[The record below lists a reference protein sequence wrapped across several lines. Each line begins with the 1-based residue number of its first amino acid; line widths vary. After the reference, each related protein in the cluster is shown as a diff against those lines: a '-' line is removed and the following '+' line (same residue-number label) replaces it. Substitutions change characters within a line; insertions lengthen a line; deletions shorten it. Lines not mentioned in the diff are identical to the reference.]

1 VRITENGHQKPD
13 VIRRMG
19 IEMLGVRL
27 RSTGNSL
34 IFLVAWAVAVWFGAG
49 AACAQSYP
57 NRVIRIIH
65 GFAPGGAADT
75 LSRII
80 AEGLS
85 KQLGQNVIVEAKPG
99 AGGNIGSE
107 AVAKAEPDGYTLG
120 LVTGGHAISGAL
132 YNDLRFDPVD
142 SFQMISTV
150 VYYALIVAVR
160 SDYPAR
166 TLGELIAIAKAK
178 PGTLSFG
185 SVGFGSTHHLA
196 GELLE
201 KSAGI
206 DMVHVPYRGDSQAIA
221 ALLSGDVPVIVG
233 TTVLVAPQ
241 IESGAVRGLAVTSP
255 ARSALLPNVPSAA
268 EAGLKDFDVRTWA
281 GLLAPKGTPPEIVAQ
296 LNKAV
301 QASLADPA
309 IKSKL
314 ETAIGGEARGS
325 TPAEMRDLVSSEIV
339 KWRAL
344 IEAAKI
350 PKI

>member
-1 VRITENGHQKPD
+1 
-13 VIRRMG
+13 
-19 IEMLGVRL
+19 MLGVRL
-27 RSTGNSL
+27 RSSGSRL
-34 IFLVAWAVAVWFGAG
+34 IWLAALAAAAWVGAS
-49 AACAQSYP
+49 AASAQSYP
-57 NRVIRIIH
+57 NRLIRIIH

-75 LSRII
+75 LSRTM

-85 KQLGQNVIVEAKPG
+85 RQLGQNVIVEAKPG

-132 YNDLRFDPVD
+132 YSDLRFQPVD
-142 SFQMISTV
+142 SFQMISTI
-150 VYYALIVAVR
+150 VYYALVVAVR
-160 SDYPAR
+160 SDYSAK
-166 TLGELIAIAKAK
+166 TLGELIAIAKAN

-196 GELLE
+196 GELLK

-206 DMVHVPYRGDSQAIA
+206 DMVHVPYRGDSQAVG

-233 TTVLVAPQ
+233 TTVLLAPQ
-241 IESGAVRGLAVTSP
+241 IESGTVRGLAVTSP
-255 ARSALLPNVPSAA
+255 TRSALLPNVPSAA

-296 LNKAV
+296 LNRAV

-309 IKSKL
+309 ITSRL
-314 ETAIGGEARGS
+314 EAAVGGEARGS
-325 TPAEMRDLVSSEIV
+325 TPAEMRDLVASEIV

>member
-1 VRITENGHQKPD
+1 MLEVR
-13 VIRRMG
+13 RRSP
-19 IEMLGVRL
+19 
-27 RSTGNSL
+27 RSRIWL
-34 IFLVAWAVAVWFGAG
+34 AALALAVWVGAG
-49 AACAQSYP
+49 VASAQSYP
-57 NRVIRIIH
+57 NRVLRIIH

-75 LSRII
+75 LSRIM

-85 KQLGQNVIVEAKPG
+85 KHLGQNVIVEAKPG

-132 YNDLRFDPVD
+132 YNDLRFQPVD
-142 SFQMISTV
+142 SFQMISTIL
-150 VYYALIVAVR
+150 YYALIVAVR
-160 SDYPAR
+160 SDFPAK
-166 TLGELIAIAKAK
+166 TLDELIAIAKAK

-196 GELLE
+196 GELLK
-201 KSAGI
+201 KSGAI
-206 DMVHVPYRGDSQAIA
+206 DMVHVPYRGDSQAIG

-241 IESGAVRGLAVTSP
+241 IEGGAVRGLAVTSP
-255 ARSALLPNVPSAA
+255 TRSALLPNVPSAA

-281 GLLAPKGTPPEIVAQ
+281 GLLAPAGTPPEIVTK
-296 LNKAV
+296 LNQAV

-309 IKSKL
+309 IKSRL
-314 ETAIGGEARGS
+314 EIAVGGEARGS
-325 TPAEMRDLVSSEIV
+325 TPAEMHDLVASEIA

>member
-1 VRITENGHQKPD
+1 MLEVR
-13 VIRRMG
+13 RRSPG
-19 IEMLGVRL
+19 SG
-27 RSTGNSL
+27 L
-34 IFLVAWAVAVWFGAG
+34 IWLAALAFSIWVGAG
-49 AACAQSYP
+49 EASAQSYP

-75 LSRII
+75 LSRIM

-85 KQLGQNVIVEAKPG
+85 KHLGQNVIVEAKPG

-107 AVAKAEPDGYTLG
+107 ALAKAEPDGYTLG

-132 YNDLRFDPVD
+132 YNELRFQPVD
-142 SFQMISTV
+142 SFQMISTI
-150 VYYALIVAVR
+150 VYYALVVAVR
-160 SDYPAR
+160 SDFPAK
-166 TLGELIAIAKAK
+166 TLGEFVAIAKTK

-196 GELLE
+196 GELLK

-206 DMVHVPYRGDSQAIA
+206 DMVHVPYRGDSQAIG
-221 ALLSGDVPVIVG
+221 ALLSGDVPMIVG

-241 IESGAVRGLAVTSP
+241 IEAGAVRGLAVTSP
-255 ARSALLPNVPSAA
+255 TRSALLPNVPSAA

-281 GLLAPKGTPPEIVAQ
+281 GLLAPAGTAPEIVAK
-296 LNKAV
+296 LNSAV
-301 QASLADPA
+301 QASLSDPA
-309 IKSKL
+309 IKSRV
-314 ETAIGGEARGS
+314 ETAVGGEARGS
-325 TPAEMRDLVSSEIV
+325 TPAEMHDLVGSEIA

-344 IEAAKI
+344 IDATKI